1 MEEIISFEFSNG
13 SKLLDSNVYEYKV
26 GKEGTIKI
34 DFPDSNVYEYKVGK
48 EGTIKIDFPD
58 SNGFVAVHKNNTET
72 AYIKAPYMK
81 FCTGRHA

>member
-1 MEEIISFEFSNG
+1 MIRNF
-13 SKLLDSNVYEYKV
+13 
-26 GKEGTIKI
+26 
-34 DFPDSNVYEYKVGK
+34 YKVGK

>member
-34 DFPDSNVYEYKVGK
+34 DFPDSNGV
-48 EGTIKIDFPD
+48 
-58 SNGFVAVHKNNTET
+58 VAVHKNNTET

>member
-34 DFPDSNVYEYKVGK
+34 DFPDSN
-48 EGTIKIDFPD
+48 
-58 SNGFVAVHKNNTET
+58 GFAAVHKNNNET

>member
-1 MEEIISFEFSNG
+1 MDEIISFEFSNG

-26 GKEGTIKI
+26 GKEGI
-34 DFPDSNVYEYKVGK
+34 V
-48 EGTIKIDFPD
+48 KIDFPD
-58 SNGFVAVHKNNTET
+58 SNGFVAVHKNNNET